1 MGILDFANEGDSKEL
16 VEAVK
21 KAIAAKVKIS
31 NLSVEAE
38 DGVVTLRGEA
48 DSDDAKTKA
57 IAAAKAAPGVKKIR
71 DGIKIAEALIE
82 GAKKTASGEVVY
94 TVKSGDTL
102 WGLSEKFYGDGSKY
116 MEIFE
121 ANKEVWKDYKY
132 DPNVIYV
139 GWKLTIPE
147 K

>member
-1 MGILDFANEGDSKEL
+1 MGILDFANEESAEKLAES
-16 VEAVK
+16 VK
-21 KAIAAKVKIS
+21 KAIASKVSIS
-31 NLSVEAE
+31 GLSVEAE

-48 DSDDAKTKA
+48 ANADAKSKA
-57 IAAAKAAPGVKKIR
+57 IEVAKVAPGVKKIR
-71 DGIKIAEALIE
+71 DGIKVAETLIE
-82 GAKKTASGEVVY
+82 GAKKTSSGEVVY

-116 MEIFE
+116 MKIFE

-139 GWKLTIPE
+139 GWELTIPE